1 MHDPQAAHLAGGSPL
16 AHKEAKERR
25 KTMRD
30 EGMANG
36 TGEGGRTFRLH
47 NAVIPARPLEPALYL
62 VATPIGNLSD
72 ITLRALETLAGA
84 DVLACEDT
92 RVTRVL
98 LDRYGIVNRPYAYH
112 EHNADEAGPR
122 LISALEAGKSVALV
136 SDAGT
141 PLVSDPGYRLAL
153 LAIAAG
159 HRVVPIP
166 GASAPLAALVGSG
179 LPNDAFFF
187 AGFLPTKDKA
197 RRDRLAE
204 LSAVPATLLFFES
217 PHRIAATVT
226 AAADVLGEGR
236 AACVCRELTKT
247 FEEFRRG
254 EGAVG
259 QGLGLGLAIADRIA
273 RLIDAPLR
281 LRSRLGYGTV
291 FALSLPTIPAPRQD
305 ATPVAG
311 GLEGLRILIVDNDPQ
326 ALAALRGV
334 LASWGCRVDAFA
346 DGAGA
351 EALLADGE
359 EPALWLFDYHL
370 DDGDTGV
377 ALQARLAQRFGAR
390 PTLIL
395 SADDSGDVRR
405 VTLEHGL
412 GLLPKPVKA
421 LALKSMLRRLLAAR
435 AA

>member
-1 MHDPQAAHLAGGSPL
+1 
-16 AHKEAKERR
+16 
-25 KTMRD
+25 MRD
-30 EGMANG
+30 DDAANG
-36 TGEGGRTFRLH
+36 GGGGTKTFRLH

-122 LISALEAGKSVALV
+122 LIAALEQGKSVALV

-179 LPNDAFFF
+179 LSNEAFFF
-187 AGFLPTKDKA
+187 AGFLPSKDKA

-204 LSAVPATLLFFES
+204 LAGVPATLLFFES
-217 PHRIAATVT
+217 PHRIAATV
-226 AAADVLGEGR
+226 AAAAEVLGEER
-236 AACVCRELTKT
+236 AACICRELTKT

-254 EGAVG
+254 T
-259 QGLGLGLAIADRIA
+259 LGELSVFYGDGHTVKGEIVFVIGPPGEAA
-273 RLIDAPLR
+273 APE
-281 LRSRLGYGTV
+281 
-291 FALSLPTIPAPRQD
+291 AED
-305 ATPVAG
+305 
-311 GLEGLRILIVDNDPQ
+311 VD
-326 ALAALRGV
+326 
-334 LASWGCRVDAFA
+334 
-346 DGAGA
+346 
-351 EALLADGE
+351 
-359 EPALWLFDYHL
+359 
-370 DDGDTGV
+370 
-377 ALQARLAQRFGAR
+377 
-390 PTLIL
+390 
-395 SADDSGDVRR
+395 
-405 VTLEHGL
+405 
-412 GLLPKPVKA
+412 
-421 LALKSMLRRLLAAR
+421 RLLAALVR
-435 AA
+435 DMPAGKAATEAARQTGLPRRDLYQRLIDLKGGDGQ

>member
-1 MHDPQAAHLAGGSPL
+1 MA
-16 AHKEAKERR
+16 
-25 KTMRD
+25 MRD
-30 EGMANG
+30 ETAAGG

-122 LISALEAGKSVALV
+122 LIAALDGGKSVALV

-187 AGFLPTKDKA
+187 AGFLPSKDKA
-197 RRDRLAE
+197 RRDRLAQ
-204 LSAVPATLLFFES
+204 LAGVPATLLFFES
-217 PHRIAATVT
+217 PHRIAATV
-226 AAADVLGEGR
+226 AAAAEVLGEER
-236 AACVCRELTKT
+236 TACVCRELTKT

-254 EGAVG
+254 T
-259 QGLGLGLAIADRIA
+259 LG
-273 RLIDAPLR
+273 
-281 LRSRLGYGTV
+281 
-291 FALSLPTIPAPRQD
+291 
-305 ATPVAG
+305 
-311 GLEGLRILIVDNDPQ
+311 E
-326 ALAALRGV
+326 
-334 LASWGCRVDAFA
+334 
-346 DGAGA
+346 
-351 EALLADGE
+351 
-359 EPALWLFDYHL
+359 
-370 DDGDTGV
+370 
-377 ALQARLAQRFGAR
+377 
-390 PTLIL
+390 L
-395 SADDSGDVRR
+395 SAHYGDG
-405 VTLEHGL
+405 HA
-412 GLLPKPVKA
+412 VKGEIVFVIGPPGEA
-421 LALKSMLRRLLAAR
+421 AAPAEEDVDRLLAALVKDMPAGK
-435 AA
+435 AATEAARQTGLPRRDLYQRLIDLKGGDGK